1 MIDSNYFK
9 TENETK
15 KAEDFLDEK
24 ETILWR
30 GIPKKFA
37 YVLGKTM
44 TIMPLALLW
53 LIIDVSILV
62 FMCSVGI
69 PSMIWFFIIP
79 FFALHLTP
87 VWIWLAGMLKAAK
100 ETKTIEY
107 VITNKRVIEFRG
119 KTKYI
124 HSQIHLKDL
133 KDAVLKR
140 NVVDKILKV
149 GDIYVKE
156 STTKEIVLSDIPNS
170 EYMHTKILNLCN
182 SRAKKDEFYENH
194 SACEHCGSYY
204 DNKSSKCPNCGA
216 PKHKSKK

>member
-9 TENETK
+9 MENETK

-182 SRAKKDEFYENH
+182 
-194 SACEHCGSYY
+194 
-204 DNKSSKCPNCGA
+204 
-216 PKHKSKK
+216 